1 MQLGGLLRRVNQVD
15 FMYLETD
22 QWKSKLQGAAGHT
35 EAKKIPSW
43 TLLHFLCSPQTVM
56 KNDFLLIKK

>member
-15 FMYLETD
+15 FRYLETD

-35 EAKKIPSW
+35 EAKKIPS
-43 TLLHFLCSPQTVM
+43 
-56 KNDFLLIKK
+56 